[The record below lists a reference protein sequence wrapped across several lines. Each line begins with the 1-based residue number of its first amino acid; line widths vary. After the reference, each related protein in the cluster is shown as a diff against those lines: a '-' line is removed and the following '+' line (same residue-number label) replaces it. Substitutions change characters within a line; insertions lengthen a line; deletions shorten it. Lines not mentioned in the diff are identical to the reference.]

1 MPTRR
6 KFSRA
11 GTAESTNK
19 RVISTESRPPPFLGG
34 RPGRGRPLLHIK
46 VLYLIFKTIC
56 RKEKSAHVCSR
67 SGSASV
73 SRFAKYARIDT
84 AAYLVHRIVPRCGK
98 SRRISLRAPLLYKC
112 RSASVHN
119 NFTHSRRFTPYRVNF
134 HPLRFFYT
142 MLCNASGANLQN
154 CRHPRFAHLLF
165 PAIRCIMHIGT

>member
-1 MPTRR
+1 MGISKSKCRSDER
-6 KFSRA
+6 KH
-11 GTAESTNK
+11 
-19 RVISTESRPPPFLGG
+19 
-34 RPGRGRPLLHIK
+34 PLLR
-46 VLYLIFKTIC
+46 FN
-56 RKEKSAHVCSR
+56 RDDGRRSFEKQVPLHSHST
-67 SGSASV
+67 
-73 SRFAKYARIDT
+73 FALRIIQALFPFYEPHPLS

-165 PAIRCIMHIGT
+165 PAIRCIMHICT